1 MSKYSSLFAAFVFL
15 GFALVCKLKAI
26 DLPSNFALFGALSI
40 FCGAYLRGVA
50 AWSIPLFGIVLSD
63 FLGDFLKVPGVYRY
77 DFQSMMFNYA
87 GIAAMIGVGHLLRLR
102 DSFEYVLGS
111 ALLGSVLFFSISNFG
126 SWLDPI
132 MKYDRSLSGLLNC
145 YVMAIPF
152 FKYTFLSDVIFTL
165 LFVFTHRTA
174 LSFKTENSKVPTDR

>member
-15 GFALVCKLKAI
+15 GLAMACKLKAF
-26 DLPSNFALFGALSI
+26 DLPTNFALFGALSI

-50 AWSIPLFGIVLSD
+50 AWTIPLFGIVLSD
-63 FLGDFLKVPGVYRY
+63 VLGDFLKAPGVYPY
-77 DFQSMMFNYA
+77 NFQSMMLNYA
-87 GIAAMIGVGHLLRLR
+87 GFAAMIGVGHLLRVR
-102 DSFEYVLGS
+102 DSFECVLGS
-111 ALLGSVLFFSISNFG
+111 AFLGSVLFYLISNFG

-132 MKYDRSLSGLLNC
+132 MNYDRSLNGFLNC
-145 YVMAIPF
+145 YRMAIPF

-174 LSFKTENSKVPTDR
+174 LSFKTENSKVPTDH